1 VVSVAARASAFAFL
15 ALLGGVGTVYAPV
28 PTFTA
33 VAVLFALGLWAFVG
47 SHQPSLA
54 GLKVAGEPRIKPRGT
69 LVTRLV
75 SGYLLVFWFGLIAPL
90 LAYSPRG
97 PSSVGVSE
105 GSLSNQM
112 LISTFGLV
120 GALFLPAAIR
130 RFDKAFQ
137 WLVALWIVY
146 LGWGA
151 ASLLWSTYPPLTV
164 RNLVAFVLVSVGCF
178 GLGVGFY
185 GSLPDGR
192 DLFLRH
198 VFWASVLSAL
208 VILLPLP
215 FRFQQYNLLDPSQRL
230 DIGGN
235 FPAYAVRPVMISLLA
250 LVATS
255 ILGARRWLKRDWFWV
270 ALLVLSLLALKSR
283 GPVVW
288 GMLALGIFYL
298 LYKTSIRDRVLQA
311 GLLFI
316 IGVGTYI
323 YYSEN
328 VLQTIFGPLVP
339 YLTRGNVQ
347 ATENLTGRVPL
358 WQALIE
364 QVWQHPWLGAGFAAF
379 WSPLH
384 IAELVSS
391 GVSGRTSA
399 HNGYLEEMLNT
410 GVVGLTILLA
420 FCLGALTVALRQAR
434 RGDPLGWLVFL
445 FMVYYLLLNL
455 TNALTQEYFQPPFVA
470 ILLSLGLLASR
481 PTTDPATSPR
491 AADSPAITT
500 TGRRADEQAKDR
512 KPKLSS
518 P

>member
-1 VVSVAARASAFAFL
+1 VSVAARASAFAAV

-47 SHQPSLA
+47 SRQLSPA
-54 GLKVAGEPRIKPRGT
+54 GPKISEEIKPRGT
-69 LVTRLV
+69 LVTRLM
-75 SGYLLVFWFGLIAPL
+75 SAYLLIFWLWLIAPL
-90 LAYSPRG
+90 AAYSPREA
-97 PSSVGVSE
+97 STIGVSQ
-105 GSLSNQM
+105 GSLSNQV

-130 RFDKAFQ
+130 RFDWAFQ
-137 WLVALWIVY
+137 WVVALWILY
-146 LGWGA
+146 LGWA
-151 ASLLWSTYPPLTV
+151 AVSLIWSIYPPLTL

-185 GSLPDGR
+185 GSLPNGR

-215 FRFQQYNLLDPSQRL
+215 FRFQQYDLLDPSQRL

-235 FPAYAVRPVMISLLA
+235 FSAYVTRPVMATLLI

-255 ILGARRWLKRDWFWV
+255 ILGVRRWLKRDWFWV
-270 ALLVLSLLALKSR
+270 VVLVLPLLALKSR
-283 GPVVW
+283 GPILW
-288 GMLALGIFYL
+288 GILALGIFYL
-298 LYKTSIRDRVLQA
+298 FYKTSIRDRVLQA
-311 GLLFI
+311 GVLFMI
-316 IGVGTYI
+316 CIGTYI

-328 VLQTIFGPLVP
+328 VLQNIFGPLVP
-339 YLTRGNVQ
+339 YLTRGNVE
-347 ATENLTGRVPL
+347 ATENLTGRIPL

-379 WSPLH
+379 WSPVH
-384 IAELVSS
+384 ISELASTA
-391 GVSGRTSA
+391 VSGRSSA
-399 HNGYLEEMLNT
+399 HNGYLEELVNT

-420 FCLGALTVALRQAR
+420 FCLGTLTVALRRGR

-445 FMVYYLLLNL
+445 FMVFYLLLNL
-455 TNALTQEYFQPPFVA
+455 TNALTQEYFQPPFVL
-470 ILLSLGLLASR
+470 ILVGLGWVASGLA
-481 PTTDPATSPR
+481 PDPPSSPR
-491 AADSPAITT
+491 TAESP
-500 TGRRADEQAKDR
+500 
-512 KPKLSS
+512 P
-518 P
+518 